1 MIVDLIFLFGLG
13 SISCCIKNK
22 LSGSVTGNNA
32 LMLLMN
38 SFLNM
43 TFVYLSLRIFGM
55 YLIISNSSAGYRIE
69 IGLLALFF
77 GLVFSTILGF
87 VEAYIHKVIEIKIG
101 VKSE

>member
-1 MIVDLIFLFGLG
+1 MIVDLIFLLGLG

-22 LSGSVTGNNA
+22 LSGSGPNSNIF
-32 LMLLMN
+32 MLLIN

-55 YLIISNSSAGYRIE
+55 YLIIPNSSAGYRIE